1 MRQLGVV
8 RRLRAGGVDG
18 GVRPAHAADA
28 RGGAGVRRRETAA
41 GVTPGNA
48 PVVVLLA
55 VALLAAAC
63 SRQPPVFRAA
73 DGSEVRGNPRR
84 GAELFGQMGCNGC
97 HTINGV
103 GGRVGPDLTNV
114 ARLDLARD
122 RPGRTWPGIV
132 AYLRESIEDPQ
143 AYIVPTFEN
152 PSRMPSARQFKLSER
167 DVNDLLA
174 YLLSLSR

>member
-1 MRQLGVV
+1 MR
-8 RRLRAGGVDG
+8 RA
-18 GVRPAHAADA
+18 RPAEEVGGRLAGIAGA
-28 RGGAGVRRRETAA
+28 RGGAGVRAGETAA
-41 GVTPGNA
+41 GVGPGSR
-48 PVVVLLA
+48 PVAVFLA
-55 VALLAAAC
+55 VSLGVALLAGAC
-63 SRQPPVFRAA
+63 GRQTGQLFRAA

-122 RPGRTWPGIV
+122 RPGRRWPGVV

-152 PSRMPSARQFKLSER
+152 PSRMPSATQFKLSER

-174 YLLSLSR
+174 YLLSLQR